1 MCLPKSNT
9 GLGIRPTAVFNNAAM
24 AKLAWK
30 IISEPENWWVKL
42 VKLKYLRTTNFF
54 STSKKNNHSLA
65 WKGILDARPLIL
77 EGMQWLVGNGSSI
90 NLWTFNWCYPFPLFK
105 FVPHSQKHLLN
116 LSQTVDTII
125 SNNNWN
131 PDAIAPFLPH
141 DVITHISSLPLPIEA
156 RNDEFIWALQVMGI
170 FY

>member
-1 MCLPKSNT
+1 
-9 GLGIRPTAVFNNAAM
+9 
-24 AKLAWK
+24 
-30 IISEPENWWVKL
+30 
-42 VKLKYLRTTNFF
+42 
-54 STSKKNNHSLA
+54 
-65 WKGILDARPLIL
+65 
-77 EGMQWLVGNGSSI
+77 MQWLVGNGSSI

-105 FVPHSQKHLLN
+105 FVPDSQKHLLN

-141 DVITHISSLPLPIEA
+141 EA